1 MIRLQPFGAFIALW
15 CLVVV
20 LVGCRLLQTE
30 YTHITNRIILIA
42 AFFFSLSSCFVL
54 RRIQAMPPVRG
65 AKAETIR
72 KDALA
77 LLKSGKPLETA
88 AQRQE
93 DMRAKSSA
101 LSLLRKKN
109 QYAKEL
115 AEKSSKL
122 SSHQVKNRKGFIARG
137 KIEFFLY
144 TMQSLISVS
153 RFDSYPCA

>member
-1 MIRLQPFGAFIALW
+1 MVPGCGACWLPAAANRI
-15 CLVVV
+15 
-20 LVGCRLLQTE
+20 
-30 YTHITNRIILIA
+30 YTYNKQIILIA
-42 AFFFSLSSCFVL
+42 AFFFSLSSCFVI
-54 RRIQAMPPVRG
+54 RRIQAMPPFRG

-77 LLKSGKPLETA
+77 LIKSGKPLETS
-88 AQRQE
+88 AQRSE

-122 SSHQVKNRKGFIARG
+122 SSIQVKQRKGHIARG